1 MAISNDYLN
10 ILVHPKHK
18 TRLEYDTTSGLLT
31 DPIHNDSFYIKE
43 NVPVL
48 LTKGSTAGFDYKG
61 HYQEDAM
68 LYDYFHEEEEPVTR
82 EEINRL
88 HQYILSEVPAPTRWI
103 LDVGCGGG
111 WLAKAIAGN
120 NTNVISMDISDIN
133 PVKATKNVPSPY
145 HFGLVAD
152 VFDLPFEQSSID
164 CIVACEVIE
173 HVVDPE
179 KFVKALLHVLK
190 PGGKLIITTPYNEF
204 IRSSLCIHC
213 NKQTPQNAHLH
224 SFTETSIKRCIPE
237 SVKAYKIKIRNNKLL
252 VKLHI
257 QRALNFMPLY
267 LWNHLDNIANRLVKK
282 AYRLIIVVEK

>member
-1 MAISNDYLN
+1 MTNSKDFLS

-18 TRLEYDTTSGLLT
+18 TRLEYDTTLNLLT
-31 DPIHNDSFYIKE
+31 DPIHNDSFYIKD
-43 NVPVL
+43 NVPIL
-48 LTKGSTAGFDYKG
+48 LTNGSGAGFDYKG
-61 HYQEDAM
+61 HYQEDAAI
-68 LYDYFHEEEEPVTR
+68 YDYFHDHGEPVTR

-88 HQYILSEVPAPTRWI
+88 HQYTLNELPAHTHWI

-111 WLAKAIAGN
+111 WLAKAVTGKN
-120 NTNVISMDISDIN
+120 RNVISMDISDIN
-133 PVKATKNVPSPY
+133 PIKATKYVPSPY

-179 KFVKALLHVLK
+179 KFVKALFHVLK

-204 IRSSLCIHC
+204 IPSSLCIHC

-224 SFTETSIKRCIPE
+224 SFTEKSIKKCIPE
-237 SVKAYKIKIRNNKLL
+237 SVKAHKIKIRNNKLL

-257 QRALNFMPLY
+257 QKALNFIPLY
-267 LWNHLDNIANRLVKK
+267 LWKQLDNIANRLVNK
-282 AYRLIIVVEK
+282 AYRLIVVIEK